1 MNINPNQKYQEL
13 VQAVSGYLDH
23 NPRIQEDLNPG
34 NIGFLKI
41 MCNHAA
47 EFEKKLSSPS
57 PSIPS
62 GVQMLRASGQ

>member
-1 MNINPNQKYQEL
+1 MQVNHQKYQEL
-13 VQAVSGYLDH
+13 VHAVSGYLDH
-23 NPRIQEDLNPG
+23 NPRLHDDLSPANV
-34 NIGFLKI
+34 GFLKI